1 MKRFAWIGLIVL
13 AATPTA
19 QAQLIY
25 DNTITGTGAFL
36 NGGTAN
42 QAGNLITRLVMDD
55 LTFQAGSAGLTVNSI
70 SFAVQNSNAV
80 AVSARPRMRF
90 WNADGVG
97 GGPGTY
103 FAGIGFTFSAIS
115 FAPGGS
121 AFFFDPGPT
130 FVIPAAERLWFG
142 LTFDNNTGA
151 TGATLA
157 QMDNLGVILFDPP
170 SVGSSTD
177 NMFSTTAAGSFFNTN
192 NPAGALFNF
201 GGTPAAN
208 MFWSVSVPEP
218 SSMALIGLA
227 VSGGLW
233 RKLRR
238 KV

>member
-121 AFFFDPGPT
+121 AFF
-130 FVIPAAERLWFG
+130 
-142 LTFDNNTGA
+142 LTRVRRSSFR
-151 TGATLA
+151 
-157 QMDNLGVILFDPP
+157 PP
-170 SVGSSTD
+170 SASGSALRL
-177 NMFSTTAAGSFFNTN
+177 TT
-192 NPAGALFNF
+192 
-201 GGTPAAN
+201 TPGQRAR
-208 MFWSVSVPEP
+208 
-218 SSMALIGLA
+218 L
-227 VSGGLW
+227 
-233 RKLRR
+233 
-238 KV
+238 